1 MTFNG
6 NLSQKALYKVR
17 IWTTLSRHLPNSG
30 NQDQSLIYR
39 SLWSFRW
46 TYDWLKNRSA
56 SKNVRR
62 SQIYRINRF
71 WQSNF
76 AFWNEKLSEASSTF
90 LIERM
95 QRRTGN
101 RAGVGSL
108 SAFQELFIVG
118 NSNLSIW
125 VTKFNMYVAK
135 NEHKRKFLALKKLEI
150 IIYLFN

>member
-1 MTFNG
+1 MTVNG

-95 QRRTGN
+95 LLMLAAAALSLLSVWS
-101 RAGVGSL
+101 RA
-108 SAFQELFIVG
+108 A
-118 NSNLSIW
+118 
-125 VTKFNMYVAK
+125 AK
-135 NEHKRKFLALKKLEI
+135 NGKQGGSGKPLRFSGTFYCWEL
-150 IIYLFN
+150 